1 MKKPSRASIIFV
13 GTMAERIPTNLR
25 TLLIC
30 EVIGKSDRALTPTEI
45 NEDIGLPKQTIHRLI
60 ATLVDEGFLVRDK
73 ERNRFR
79 PSRRLRLI
87 GSGLLYASRSNI
99 MRHQIL
105 QQVASEIGEAVN
117 FVVPE
122 ETGMNYL
129 DRVETDWPFR
139 IQLPRGSHVPFHLT
153 ASGKTFM
160 ASLKPK
166 RRKSFV
172 ECLELNPTT
181 EKSLTQKET
190 LLTELASVAKQGYAL
205 DREEFIDGLVAVAV
219 PILDSSKRFVAAL
232 ATHGPKERLKSDEL
246 PQIAD
251 LLKGYS
257 TKLSEAIL
265 E

>member
-1 MKKPSRASIIFV
+1 M
-13 GTMAERIPTNLR
+13 TDRIPTNLR

-30 EVIGKSDRALTPTEI
+30 EVIGKSDHALTPTEI
-45 NEDIGLPKQTIHRLI
+45 NQDIGLPKQTIHRLI
-60 ATLVDEGFLVRDK
+60 STLVNEGFLIRDK
-73 ERNRFR
+73 DRNKYR

-87 GSGLLYASRSNI
+87 GAGLLHASRSNI

-105 QQVASEIGEAVN
+105 QQVAAEIGEAVN

-139 IQLPRGSHVPFHLT
+139 IQLPRGSNVPFHLT

-166 RRKSFV
+166 HRQRFV
-172 ECLELNPTT
+172 ESLDLQPTT
-181 EKSLTQKET
+181 GNSFTQKEA
-190 LLTELASVAKQGYAL
+190 LLSELSGVAKQGYAL

-219 PILDSSKRFVAAL
+219 PVLDSANRFVAAL
-232 ATHGPKERLKSDEL
+232 ATHGPKDRLKPDAL
-246 PQIAD
+246 PDIAV

-257 TKLSEAIL
+257 EKLTEVIL
-265 E
+265 D